1 MEDPQLPQRTQ
12 EHPGGPRC
20 PQRPRAP
27 LLLKKENGLFATEG
41 QPPEI
46 RLGSRPTNRELDHLV
61 YVSRLGLRR
70 PSTISGSALIG
81 DFELQP
87 WLVPRERENPL
98 IALGAYQGSS
108 GTEAS
113 LFTWVIPIQES
124 GNAQTGK
131 LPLGDEAHTRRE
143 GGQPEIVVQW
153 YTDWR

>member
-1 MEDPQLPQRTQ
+1 MSHDWAYDALQQFPVP
-12 EHPGGPRC
+12 
-20 PQRPRAP
+20 P
-27 LLLKKENGLFATEG
+27 LLAT
-41 QPPEI
+41 
-46 RLGSRPTNRELDHLV
+46 LSFSRGWYLE
-61 YVSRLGLRR
+61 
-70 PSTISGSALIG
+70 
-81 DFELQP
+81 
-87 WLVPRERENPL
+87 RERENPL